1 MNGPRPSDHA
11 WWLVSRASG
20 LVALTLITLS
30 VTIGLAMAA
39 RLGRQSSRT
48 RLAGLHEQIA
58 LSALVAIAVHGVTL
72 LGDPWLHPGLRGIA
86 VPFAL
91 GYRSLYTGLG
101 IIAGYLAA
109 LLGLSFYVRGRI
121 GRRMWRRMHR
131 LMVVAYGLGLVHA
144 VGAGTDSSTPAVRT
158 ALLLSAV
165 PIGLLLAYRFATARR
180 RATPRVSPA
189 VRG

>member
-39 RLGRQSSRT
+39 RLGRQSSRA

-109 LLGLSFYVRGRI
+109 LLGLSFYVRGHI
-121 GRRMWRRMHR
+121 GRRAWRRMHR

-158 ALLLSAV
+158 AMLLSAA
-165 PIGLLLAYRFATARR
+165 PIGLLLAYRLATARR

>member
-1 MNGPRPSDHA
+1 MSGSRPSDHA

-30 VTIGLAMAA
+30 VTIGLVMAA
-39 RLGRQSSRT
+39 RLGRQTSRT
-48 RLAGLHEQIA
+48 LLAGLHEQLA
-58 LSALVAIAVHGVTL
+58 LSALVAIAVHGLTL
-72 LGDPWLHPGLRGIA
+72 LGDPWLHPGLRGIG

-91 GYRSLYTGLG
+91 GYRPLYTGLG
-101 IIAGYLAA
+101 IIGGYLAA

-121 GRRMWRRMHR
+121 GRRVWRRMHR
-131 LMVVAYGLGLVHA
+131 LMVVAYGLALVHA

-158 ALLLSAV
+158 ALILSAV
-165 PIGLLLAYRFATARR
+165 PIALLLAYRIAAARR
-180 RATPRVSPA
+180 RPTPRASPA